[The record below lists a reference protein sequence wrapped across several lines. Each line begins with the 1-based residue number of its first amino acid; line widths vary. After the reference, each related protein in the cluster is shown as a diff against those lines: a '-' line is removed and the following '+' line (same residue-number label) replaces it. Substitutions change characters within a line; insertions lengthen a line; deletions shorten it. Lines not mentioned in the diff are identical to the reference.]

1 MGNKIYKKLHGHI
14 VGKGLTDKEVAAAI
28 GISAQAMSDKIQGK
42 TSFSLEQVVAIG
54 TYLNFSDADYRKYF
68 IIPQSIA
75 LGIDYT
81 QARDKENQYEKSAI
95 RADWPC
101 QLRREQKNLEN

>member
-1 MGNKIYKKLHGHI
+1 MGNKIYTKLHGHI
-14 VGKGLTDKEVAAAI
+14 VGRGLTDKEVAAAI
-28 GISAQAMSDKIQGK
+28 GISAQAMSDKIRGK

-54 TYLNFSDADYRKYF
+54 SYLGFSDVDYCNYF
-68 IIPQSIA
+68 IVPQSIA

-95 RADWPC
+95 RADWPRR
-101 QLRREQKNLEN
+101 LR

>member
-1 MGNKIYKKLHGHI
+1 MGNKTYTKLHGYI

-28 GISAQAMSDKIQGK
+28 GISAQAMSDKIRGK

-54 TYLNFSDADYRKYF
+54 SYLGFSDVDYCKYF
-68 IIPQSIA
+68 IVPQSIA
-75 LGIDYT
+75 LDIDYT

-95 RADWPC
+95 RADWPR
-101 QLRREQKNLEN
+101 QLR